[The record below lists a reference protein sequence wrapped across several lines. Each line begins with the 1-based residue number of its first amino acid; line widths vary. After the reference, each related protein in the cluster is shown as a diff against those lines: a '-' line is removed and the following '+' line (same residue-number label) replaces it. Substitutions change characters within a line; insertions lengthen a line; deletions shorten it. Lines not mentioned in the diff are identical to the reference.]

1 MSASRACSER
11 TADPRET
18 CPAPQ
23 PKTAVDDDELER
35 EHDEH
40 DEHDN
45 KLLDLPPLGHDEDE
59 AGEETFE
66 ELLQTLDDAE
76 HGLDDANASD
86 LEVGVELAVDEG
98 AAGEDE
104 PAEEGIDVGAL
115 HEGIDDA
122 DAGSWVSDEAAEHD
136 DAEHDDL
143 DDQGE
148 GHDDGGAEGT
158 GEDPSD
164 DVDERELPAL
174 DADQEGTYEGE
185 DLLAE
190 LPDLAD
196 DQAPVWDAQ
205 PWTVVEGA
213 GAAVP
218 CSTLAVAGGCVVAG
232 GAGEGPALASE
243 PAARAGGRAR
253 RADRTGGDRGTVLVV
268 DAGALSA
275 RRAGVDASASSIAL
289 SDSAL
294 LIATRRGN
302 LLLSDD
308 RGKTASALG
317 AWGSGG
323 APVTLATTP
332 GRLWVLAG
340 KTLWSPA
347 AGAVAVP
354 PDDGSAVTAGSPR
367 RDAAVAP
374 PRGAL
379 SLSPGPALRD
389 GVLRMSA
396 SEGVIVALT
405 SAAAGPQLERLRG
418 DDEGSPV
425 VPLSGAARRAAEADD
440 GRLAAAAGGRSI
452 ALSGAGLL
460 CVSRDGG
467 ETFRVIEGLPAVVA
481 LAFAGDH
488 KASPLLALVAREG
501 ERRAQLVHV
510 PSNAA
515 PTLVAEIGATG
526 HGGGEEE
533 AASVGAA
540 AIAWDPSREVVWVAC
555 WAGLV
560 ALTRQRKH

>member
-1 MSASRACSER
+1 MAER
-11 TADPRET
+11 RET

-23 PKTAVDDDELER
+23 PKTAVDDDER

-40 DEHDN
+40 DEHDG
-45 KLLDLPPLGHDEDE
+45 KLLDLPPLGH
-59 AGEETFE
+59 GEEEGGDEGFDD
-66 ELLQTLDDAE
+66 LLQTLDDAE

-86 LEVGVELAVDEG
+86 LEIGVELTVDDEKT
-98 AAGEDE
+98 GEDE
-104 PAEEGIDVGAL
+104 PAEEGVDVGAL
-115 HEGIDDA
+115 HEGIADA
-122 DAGSWVSDEAAEHD
+122 DAGSWLADEAVEHD
-136 DAEHDDL
+136 DAEQDDL
-143 DDQGE
+143 DDHG
-148 GHDDGGAEGT
+148 GAHGDDGGAEGT
-158 GEDPSD
+158 GEDPSN
-164 DVDERELPAL
+164 DVDEGELPAL
-174 DADQEGTYEGE
+174 DADQDGAYEGE

-196 DQAPVWDAQ
+196 DPAPGWDAL
-205 PWTVVEGA
+205 PWIVVEGA

-218 CSTLAVAGGCVVAG
+218 CSTLAVAGGYVIAG
-232 GAGEGPALASE
+232 NAGAEPGMTSE
-243 PAARAGGRAR
+243 PPARTGGRPR
-253 RADRTGGDRGTVLVV
+253 RAERAGGDRGTVLVV
-268 DAGALSA
+268 DPGALSA
-275 RRAGVDASASSIAL
+275 RRAGIDASASSIAL
-289 SDSAL
+289 AESAIF
-294 LIATRRGN
+294 IATRRGN

-308 RGKTASALG
+308 RGKTASPLG
-317 AWGSGG
+317 AWGTGG

-347 AGAVAVP
+347 AGAVVVP
-354 PDDGSAVTAGSPR
+354 PEADSVVTASSPR
-367 RDAAVAP
+367 HDAAP
-374 PRGAL
+374 SPSPSKGAL

-405 SAAAGPQLERLRG
+405 SAADGPQIERLRG

-440 GRLAAAAGGRSI
+440 CRLAAAAGGRSI
-452 ALSGAGLL
+452 AISGAGLL

-467 ETFRVIEGLPAVVA
+467 ETFRVLEGLAVVVA

-510 PSNAA
+510 PSSAA
-515 PTLVAEIGATG
+515 PTLVAEIGATPAG
-526 HGGGEEE
+526 TPEEE
-533 AASVGAA
+533 AASIGPAA
-540 AIAWDPSREVVWVAC
+540 LAWDASREVVWVAC

>member
-11 TADPRET
+11 TEERRET

-23 PKTAVDDDELER
+23 PKTAVDEDER

-45 KLLDLPPLGHDEDE
+45 KLIDLPPLGHEEEE
-59 AGEETFE
+59 AGEGSFE
-66 ELLQTLDDAE
+66 DLLQTLDDAE

-86 LEVGVELAVDEG
+86 LEVGVELAVDDG
-98 AAGEDE
+98 ANGEDE
-104 PAEEGIDVGAL
+104 PAEEGVDVGAL
-115 HEGIDDA
+115 HEGIADA
-122 DAGSWVSDEAAEHD
+122 DAGSWLSDEAAERD

-143 DDQGE
+143 DDNG
-148 GHDDGGAEGT
+148 GAHGDDGGAEGT

-164 DVDERELPAL
+164 DVDEGELPAL
-174 DADQEGTYEGE
+174 DADQDGTYEGE

-196 DQAPVWDAQ
+196 DQAPGWDAL

-232 GAGEGPALASE
+232 GAEPALANE
-243 PAARAGGRAR
+243 PAPRAGGRSR
-253 RADRTGGDRGTVLVV
+253 RADRTAGDRGTVLVI

-308 RGKTASALG
+308 RGKTASPLG

-354 PDDGSAVTAGSPR
+354 PETGSAVTPGSPR
-367 RDAAVAP
+367 RDAAP
-374 PRGAL
+374 SRGAV

-405 SAAAGPQLERLRG
+405 IGAGGPQLERLRG

-425 VPLSGAARRAAEADD
+425 VPLSGAARRAAEAED

-467 ETFRVIEGLPAVVA
+467 ENFRVIEGLPAVVA

-488 KASPLLALVAREG
+488 KSSPLLALVAREG

-510 PSNAA
+510 PPNAA
-515 PTLVAEIGATG
+515 PTLVAEIGAAP
-526 HGGGEEE
+526 HGAAEED
-533 AASVGAA
+533 AASIGPA

-555 WAGLV
+555 WAGLI

>member
-11 TADPRET
+11 TEQRRET

-23 PKTAVDDDELER
+23 PKTAVDEDER

-45 KLLDLPPLGHDEDE
+45 KLIDLPPLGHEEEAAGDES
-59 AGEETFE
+59 FE

-98 AAGEDE
+98 ASGEDE
-104 PAEEGIDVGAL
+104 PAEEGVDVGAL
-115 HEGIDDA
+115 HEGIADA
-122 DAGSWVSDEAAEHD
+122 DAGSWLSDEAAEHD

-143 DDQGE
+143 DDGE
-148 GHDDGGAEGT
+148 GHGDDGGAEGT

-164 DVDERELPAL
+164 DVDEGELPAL
-174 DADQEGTYEGE
+174 DADQDGTYEGE

-196 DQAPVWDAQ
+196 DRAPVWDAL

-218 CSTLAVAGGCVVAG
+218 CSTLAVAGGHVVAG
-232 GAGEGPALASE
+232 GAGAEPALASE
-243 PAARAGGRAR
+243 PSPRAAGRSR
-253 RADRTGGDRGTVLVV
+253 RADRAGGDRGTVLVI

-275 RRAGVDASASSIAL
+275 RRAGVDTSASSIVL

-308 RGKTASALG
+308 RGKTASPLG

-347 AGAVAVP
+347 TGAIAVP
-354 PDDGSAVTAGSPR
+354 PETGSAVPPGSPR
-367 RDAAVAP
+367 SDAAP
-374 PRGAL
+374 SPSRGAP

-405 SAAAGPQLERLRG
+405 ITAGGPQLERLRG

-467 ETFRVIEGLPAVVA
+467 ENFRVIEGLSAVVA
-481 LAFAGDH
+481 LAFAGDP
-488 KASPLLALVAREG
+488 KGSPLLALVAREG

-515 PTLVAEIGATG
+515 PTVVAEIGATL
-526 HGGGEEE
+526 HGAAEED
-533 AASVGAA
+533 AASVGPA
-540 AIAWDPSREVVWVAC
+540 AIAWDPSREVVWIAC
-555 WAGLV
+555 WAGLI

>member
-1 MSASRACSER
+1 MSAPRSCSER
-11 TADPRET
+11 MAERRET
-18 CPAPQ
+18 CPAQQ
-23 PKTAVDDDELER
+23 PKTAVDDEELER
-35 EHDEH
+35 ERDEN
-40 DEHDN
+40 DD
-45 KLLDLPPLGHDEDE
+45 KLIDLPPLGHDEEEERDE
-59 AGEETFE
+59 GFE

-76 HGLDDANASD
+76 GGLDDVNASD
-86 LEVGVELAVDEG
+86 LEVGVELAEDEDG
-98 AAGEDE
+98 VGEDE
-104 PAEEGIDVGAL
+104 AAEEGVDVGAL
-115 HEGIDDA
+115 HEGIADA
-122 DAGSWVSDEAAEHD
+122 DAGSWLSDEAAGHED
-136 DAEHDDL
+136 DDNDDL
-143 DDQGE
+143 DAHG
-148 GHDDGGAEGT
+148 GAHGDDGGAEGT

-164 DVDERELPAL
+164 DVDEGELPAL
-174 DADQEGTYEGE
+174 DADQDGAYEGE

-196 DQAPVWDAQ
+196 DQAPVWDAL
-205 PWTVVEGA
+205 PWVVVEGA

-218 CSTLAVAGGCVVAG
+218 CSTLAAAGGYVVAG
-232 GAGEGPALASE
+232 GAGPEPGTSE
-243 PAARAGGRAR
+243 PAARSGGRAR

-268 DAGALSA
+268 DAGALAA

-289 SDSAL
+289 SDAAL

-308 RGKTASALG
+308 RGKTASPLG

-323 APVTLATTP
+323 APVTLAMTP
-332 GRLWVLAG
+332 GRLWVLSG

-347 AGAVAVP
+347 AGAVVVP
-354 PDDGSAVTAGSPR
+354 PETGSAVTPGSAR
-367 RDAAVAP
+367 REAAPAP
-374 PRGAL
+374 ARGAL
-379 SLSPGPALRD
+379 SLSLGPALRD

-405 SAAAGPQLERLRG
+405 STEAGPQLERLRG
-418 DDEGSPV
+418 DDEGSPA

-440 GRLAAAAGGRSI
+440 GRLAAASGGRSV

-467 ETFRVIEGLPAVVA
+467 ETFRVIEGLPLVVA

-488 KASPLLALVAREG
+488 RGSALLALVAREG

-515 PTLVAEIGATG
+515 PTLIAEIEATPHGAA
-526 HGGGEEE
+526 EDD
-533 AASVGAA
+533 AAGMPRA
-540 AIAWDPSREVVWVAC
+540 AIAWDASREVVWVAC
-555 WAGLV
+555 SAGLL